1 MTLTV
6 ESYESAKAQG
16 TESTNRSGG
25 TARPLGQRLRWG
37 LPLVVASMSLALLPA
52 ACADGPQRRDEPAAM
67 AQTAANSNVPA
78 APSVDRSK
86 CSDKGKQV
94 VTADINLDKKPDVWK
109 FFTTVQ
115 QNGQSVSVLTCKQV
129 DLNHDGKVDMVYYYD
144 ETGAQTTLE
153 EFDLD
158 FDGQFDVTT
167 YYVAGKKVRKEEDTN
182 LDKKPDVWTYLEDEK
197 IVRVERDTDFNGK
210 VDEWQYYEGGK
221 LDRIGYDT
229 TGTGRLDRWDR
240 APEGGDAPPAEGGGA
255 PATPPAGAAST
266 APPAAS
272 APPAA
277 TTPPAS
283 TQTAKK

>member
-6 ESYESAKAQG
+6 EARGKAPVKAPG
-16 TESTNRSGG
+16 R
-25 TARPLGQRLRWG
+25 
-37 LPLVVASMSLALLPA
+37 SLALVLVGAAGMLLA
-52 ACADGPQRRDEPAAM
+52 ACADGPQKRDDPSM
-67 AQTAANSNVPA
+67 AQASAGGSNVPA
-78 APSVDRSK
+78 PPSVDRSK

-109 FFTTVQ
+109 FFTAVQ
-115 QNGQSVSVLTCKQV
+115 QNGQSVSVLACKQV

-167 YYVAGKKVRKEEDTN
+167 YYVNGKKVRKEEDTN
-182 LDKKPDVWTYLEDEK
+182 LDKRPDVWTYLEDEK

-229 TGTGRLDRWDR
+229 TGAGRLDKWDR
-240 APEGGDAPPAEGGGA
+240 APEGEPPAEGGAAAPAGA
-255 PATPPAGAAST
+255 PAGGTAPGAAAT
-266 APPAAS
+266 VPPAAV
-272 APPAA
+272 APPPVGA
-277 TTPPAS
+277 
-283 TQTAKK
+283 QTAKK